1 MLVSFGVLGEP
12 SLAEQFQKFV
22 HNDLG
27 RGDDPKGWDTQRDT
41 EPIFNIGYQ
50 YSLRLAHLGKYND
63 GFAGQLTLAPSASL
77 GNLFTA
83 AELGLSLR
91 FGWNILEGFNAYP
104 APPGRGFFQASYLPK
119 PASASPHGIG
129 VILGV
134 RGSGLAYSV
143 IYDGSIITG
152 DDRDVERNNFFFTAG
167 AGIFYHY
174 YDVFSIRA
182 TIERSTD
189 ILKEDS
195 IPYPPPGEEKT
206 EADVSFGSIILD
218 FHF

>member
-1 MLVSFGVLGEP
+1 MGEP

-27 RGDDPKGWDTQRDT
+27 RGEDPKGWDTQRDT

-50 YSLRLAHLGKYND
+50 YSLRLAHMGDYNN
-63 GFAGQLTLAPSASL
+63 GFAGQVSLSPSGSL

-83 AELGLSLR
+83 AELTLALR

-119 PASASPHGIG
+119 PASVSPHGVE
-129 VILGV
+129 VILGA

-143 IYDGSIITG
+143 IYDGSIISG
-152 DDRDVERNNFFFTAG
+152 DDRDVDRNNFFFTIG
-167 AGIFYHY
+167 AGIYYHY
-174 YDVFSIRA
+174 YDVFSIRVA
-182 TIERSTD
+182 IERSTD

-195 IPYPPPGEEKT
+195 IPNPPHGEEKT
-206 EADVSFGSIILD
+206 KADVSFGSLIVD